1 MKYPFV
7 RPKIPP
13 PESWT
18 GYLEEV
24 YERRYFTNFGVR
36 EQLLEERLTQR
47 YVQGDGRAT
56 LTCNATAGLTA
67 ALIATG
73 VRGNVVV
80 PAFTF
85 PATMHAIIAARCEP
99 VLCDVD
105 PDTWEM
111 SAETLAA
118 ALHQRECVAIMPVR
132 VYGFVRDY
140 SSLIATAAAHGLEVI
155 IDAAAAFGG
164 GPLKCQENVSEVF
177 SLHATKSFGIGEGGA
192 IVAPSSR
199 KKSLVK
205 AINFGFNPDRTF
217 GYGINGKMS
226 EFQAVI
232 GLALL
237 DEVDGITS
245 ARRKVARQYMDFFSG
260 YTDIRLGSE
269 PGATPWSSFPIML
282 PAGID
287 TARVELESQSRGLQ
301 LRRYYYPTLVDGFTD
316 GFRADSQVPVAKDLS
331 ERAIC
336 VPIYADAT
344 TSEMD
349 EILSI
354 CRDVLALVGLH
365 RKSELGG
372 RT

>member
-1 MKYPFV
+1 VKYPFV
-7 RPKIPP
+7 RPRIPP
-13 PESWT
+13 PESWI

-47 YVQGDGRAT
+47 YVPDGGRAT

-67 ALIATG
+67 ALIAAE

-111 SAETLAA
+111 SPQTLTAVI
-118 ALHQRECVAIMPVR
+118 RERKCVAIMPVR

-140 SSLIATAAAHGLEVI
+140 APLIATATAHGLEVI
-155 IDAAAAFGG
+155 IDAAAAFGAT
-164 GPLKCQENVSEVF
+164 PLTCQENVTEVF

-192 IVAPSSR
+192 IFAPSSR
-199 KKSLVK
+199 KSSMVK
-205 AINFGFNPDRTF
+205 AINFGFNPDRSF

-237 DEVDGITS
+237 DEIDRIIA
-245 ARRKVARQYMDFFSG
+245 ARRKVASQYMDFFSG
-260 YTDIRLGSE
+260 YEDIRPGSE
-269 PGATPWSSFPIML
+269 PGPTPWSSFPIML

-287 TARVELESQSRGLQ
+287 TARVELESLSRGLQ
-301 LRRYYYPTLVDGFTD
+301 LRRYYYPTLLGGFTD
-316 GFRADSQVPVAKDLS
+316 GFGADCEVPVAKGLS

-344 TSEMD
+344 TSEID

-354 CRDVLALVGLH
+354 CRDVLANVGLH
-365 RKSELGG
+365 RS